1 MRGSSP
7 RGIERRTMRLQLGV
21 RSFVAALCLAVLP
34 AGVATAQDSYPSR
47 PVTLIVPFAAG
58 GSTDVIARVVADA
71 MRGPL
76 GQSLV
81 IDNRG
86 GAGGSIGTA
95 AIAKAAPDGYTI
107 GMGTASTLAINPAA
121 YKSLPYDVVSGLEP
135 VGLIAQVPNVI
146 SVNPKVAATTVA
158 ELVALAKAEPGKL
171 TYGSAG
177 NGSVSH
183 LMGEQ
188 FKLATGAD
196 IIHVPY
202 RGVGPALNDAVGGQ
216 INILFDNLPTSLPL
230 IQDGKLRALAVS
242 SPKRLDVLPDVPTF
256 AELGLADL
264 DWMAFFG
271 LIAPVKTPKPV
282 IYRLNA
288 ALGAALAMPQV
299 RDALKKQQA
308 QPEPGAAGDFGALI
322 RVQLKR
328 MKRAVVAAKI
338 EVQ

>member
-1 MRGSSP
+1 MKPVAFACALLAAAISS
-7 RGIERRTMRLQLGV
+7 
-21 RSFVAALCLAVLP
+21 AA
-34 AGVATAQDSYPSR
+34 AQDSYPSR
-47 PVTLIVPFAAG
+47 PITLIVPFAAG
-58 GSTDVIARVVADA
+58 GSTDVIARVVAEA

-76 GQSLV
+76 GQTIV
-81 IDNRG
+81 VDNRG

-95 AIAKAAPDGYTI
+95 AIAKAAPDGYII

-121 YKSLPYDVVSGLEP
+121 YKSLSYDIFNDLEP
-135 VGLIAQVPNVI
+135 IGLIAQVPNVVTI
-146 SVNPKVAATTVA
+146 NPKLPAKTVA

-188 FKLATGAD
+188 FKLATGTN
-196 IIHVPY
+196 IVHVPY
-202 RGVGPALNDAVGGQ
+202 RGVGPALNDVVGGQ
-216 INILFDNLPTSLPL
+216 INIMFDNLSTSLPL

-256 AELGLADL
+256 AELGMSDL

-271 LIAPVKTPKPV
+271 LIAPAKTAKPV
-282 IYRLNA
+282 IGKLN
-288 ALGAALAMPQV
+288 GALAQALSNPQV
-299 RDALKKQQA
+299 RDTLAKQQA
-308 QPEPGAAGDFGALI
+308 LPQPGAPGDFAALI
-322 RVQLKR
+322 YQQFVR

-338 EVQ
+338 EVN

>member
-1 MRGSSP
+1 MR
-7 RGIERRTMRLQLGV
+7 RLA
-21 RSFVAALCLAVLP
+21 FAFALCAAAVSS
-34 AGVATAQDSYPSR
+34 ATAQDNYPSR
-47 PVTLIVPFAAG
+47 PVALIVPFAAG

-76 GQSLV
+76 GQTFV

-121 YKSLPYDVVSGLEP
+121 YKSLPYDVDGLEP

-146 SVNPKVAATTVA
+146 TVNPKLAAKKLA
-158 ELVALAKAEPGKL
+158 ELVALAKTDPGKL

-188 FKLATGAD
+188 FKLATGTD

-216 INILFDNLPTSLPL
+216 IAIMFDNLPTSLPL
-230 IQDGKLRALAVS
+230 IADGKLRALAVS

-271 LIAPVKTPKPV
+271 LIAPASTPKPV
-282 IYRLNA
+282 IDKLNA
-288 ALGAALAMPQV
+288 ALGAALADPQV
-299 RDALKKQQA
+299 RDTLAKQQA
-308 QPEPGAAGDFGALI
+308 QPQPGAPGDFSALI
-322 RVQLKR
+322 RVQLER
-328 MKRAVVAAKI
+328 MKRAVTAAKI
-338 EVQ
+338 DVK